1 MDVQAFRFQIRKFF
15 WSSWKGKNISNWWQG
30 FWIEEHL
37 RVQFG
42 DNLWQQQRLWHPRG
56 GSNHWWGQKSG
67 QNQGSIS
74 GDPPTCIHSGWHSV
88 TKAEL
93 YNVLRH
99 MYSTSVTAMVA
110 SGFHGVRWTLLFI
123 ICLTQLMTQSRVWP
137 RVGTVTLALWLT
149 STIIAAAT
157 LLQLAHWLTSRAQR
171 GSCPQIIL
179 CSPLFGFFWRVCDY
193 AKIDPETSQ
202 NEILPSFRYAI
213 SWCGTN
219 VRKTLSFNL
228 QMRFWRK
235 QSIANLPFSALA
247 GSELPELV
255 KTKVPISRDLC
266 NRPPERQ

>member
-1 MDVQAFRFQIRKFF
+1 MMATTTIMT
-15 WSSWKGKNISNWWQG
+15 STWWQQPLVG
-30 FWIEEHL
+30 PEIRAKSRIDIW
-37 RVQFG
+37 RPA
-42 DNLWQQQRLWHPRG
+42 NLHPLWLTLCNG
-56 GSNHWWGQKSG
+56 GSCTSA
-67 QNQGSIS
+67 
-74 GDPPTCIHSGWHSV
+74 TCI
-88 TKAEL
+88 L
-93 YNVLRH
+93 
-99 MYSTSVTAMVA
+99 YSTSVTAMVA
-110 SGFHGVRWTLLFI
+110 SGFHEVRWTLLFI
-123 ICLTQLMTQSRVWP
+123 ICLTQLMTQSRVVP

-149 STIIAAAT
+149 STIAATT

>member
-1 MDVQAFRFQIRKFF
+1 MEREKYFELMTGLLNSVV
-15 WSSWKGKNISNWWQG
+15 WWQ
-30 FWIEEHL
+30 W
-37 RVQFG
+37 
-42 DNLWQQQRLWHPRG
+42 WQRQRLWHPRG
-56 GSNHWWGQKSG
+56 GANHWWGQKSG

-110 SGFHGVRWTLLFI
+110 SGFHEVRWTLLFI
-123 ICLTQLMTQSRVWP
+123 ICLTQLMTQSRVVA

-149 STIIAAAT
+149 STTTT

-193 AKIDPETSQ
+193 AKIYPETSQ

-266 NRPPERQ
+266 NRPPQRQ